1 MIVEIL
7 NDASLADKSC
17 SIVRFGI
24 ATWQIAS
31 YDPDLDDNAR
41 TRDASRKKRKLGVG
55 RGPEG
60 TGAMG
65 DIADD

>member
-1 MIVEIL
+1 M
-7 NDASLADKSC
+7 A
-17 SIVRFGI
+17 I
-24 ATWQIAS
+24 AL

-41 TRDASRKKRKLGVG
+41 TRDASWKKLGVG
-55 RGPEG
+55 RGPDG